1 MVGVVALAVR
11 TGRGR
16 VVLGYVPRRVIWR
29 AMRRGLGGSRGF
41 YRKKK
46 AGEKGHQSVRCGW
59 AGFFRVLRSCYT
71 IGLSLF
77 WIKATGTLFSLSL
90 YWKIQHSK
98 INVPLDQC

>member
-41 YRKKK
+41 YRKKGRGK
-46 AGEKGHQSVRCGW
+46 RSPERALWMGW
-59 AGFFRVLRSCYT
+59 ILPCFAFL
-71 IGLSLF
+71 
-77 WIKATGTLFSLSL
+77 L
-90 YWKIQHSK
+90 YDRI
-98 INVPLDQC
+98 IAFLD